1 MNIEMLAREAL
12 KSIKS
17 KWGLPN
23 SGFLAGG
30 SLANLVWELVS
41 GNKAII
47 NDIDIFHY
55 DGKIDKSTEIDKSE
69 SLFLFKEL
77 EVKYHEEYQGMGMSI
92 STKGRYVITD
102 AEKDGIFNNIKY
114 ISTEEDPSFVIK
126 SFDINC
132 TAIGYSIEEDRFFWT
147 EEFEDFLKTGN
158 LKVVNASTPAH
169 TAIRIAKKSKELKAN
184 LDEFEFRILSHCL
197 NRRYYDLAR
206 WRFKD
211 RYCELYEENR
221 DILEKYFS
229 IKRDTQIEQYLMLEK
244 NVETQ
249 LFFLECTDLLALSGM
264 DHANTW
270 GNNQLFEDINV
281 SSIDNSKDFIF
292 YARNILGNEKMA
304 DIWGKVHYYYKNKG
318 YFDIEVEEEDLNLLD
333 RFSRYAPNSIENLKG
348 MKISEQIGLI
358 KKLLETYVEDPI
370 VAITLLEKGKI
381 SKDTEFDEYT
391 KLILELSVRRDITTD
406 FKGKAFKILNA

>member
-1 MNIEMLAREAL
+1 MNIELLARKAL
-12 KSIKS
+12 ESIKS
-17 KWGLPN
+17 KWGLPS
-23 SGFLAGG
+23 SGLLAGG
-30 SLANLVWELVS
+30 SLANLMWELVS

-55 DGKIDKSTEIDKSE
+55 DGKIDKSTNIDKSE
-69 SLFLFKEL
+69 SLFLFKEHD
-77 EVKYHEEYQGMGMSI
+77 VKYHEEYQGMGMSI
-92 STKGRYVITD
+92 STKDRYVITS
-102 AEKDGIFNNIKY
+102 AEKNGIFNNVKY
-114 ISTEEDPSFVIK
+114 VSTDKDPSFVIR

-132 TAIGYSIEEDRFFWT
+132 TAVGYSIEEDRFFWT

-158 LKVVNASTPAH
+158 LKVVNATTPSH
-169 TAIRIAKKSKELKAN
+169 TAIRIAKKSKELNAN

-197 NRRYYDLAR
+197 KRKYYDIAR

-211 RYCELYEENR
+211 RYCELYEENK
-221 DILEKYFS
+221 DILEKYFY
-229 IKRDTQIEQYLMLEK
+229 IKRDTEIEQYLMLEK

-249 LFFLECTDLLALSGM
+249 LFFLECTDFLSESVVEKGWSNE
-264 DHANTW
+264 A
-270 GNNQLFEDINV
+270 LFEDINV
-281 SSIDNSKDFIF
+281 YSLNNSKDFIF
-292 YARNILGNEKMA
+292 YARNVLGNEKMA
-304 DIWGKVHYYYKNKG
+304 DIWGKVHYYYKHKG

-358 KKLLETYVEDPI
+358 KKLLETYSEDPI

-391 KLILELSVRRDITTD
+391 KLILELSVRREITTD

>member
-1 MNIEMLAREAL
+1 MNIELLARKAL
-12 KSIKS
+12 ESIKS
-17 KWGLPN
+17 KWGLPS
-23 SGFLAGG
+23 SGLLAGG
-30 SLANLVWELVS
+30 SLANLMWELVS

-55 DGKIDKSTEIDKSE
+55 DGKIDKSTNIDKSE
-69 SLFLFKEL
+69 SLFLFKEHD
-77 EVKYHEEYQGMGMSI
+77 VKYHEEYQGMGMSI
-92 STKGRYVITD
+92 STKDRYVITS
-102 AEKDGIFNNIKY
+102 AEKNGIFNNVKY
-114 ISTEEDPSFVIK
+114 VSTDKDPSFVIR

-132 TAIGYSIEEDRFFWT
+132 TAVGYSIEEDRFFWT

-158 LKVVNASTPAH
+158 LKVVNATTPSH
-169 TAIRIAKKSKELKAN
+169 TAIRIAKKSKELNAN

-197 NRRYYDLAR
+197 KRKYYDIAR

-211 RYCELYEENR
+211 RYCELYEENK
-221 DILEKYFS
+221 DILEKYFY
-229 IKRDTQIEQYLMLEK
+229 IKRDTEIEQYLMLEK

-249 LFFLECTDLLALSGM
+249 LFFLECTDFLSESVVEKGWSNE
-264 DHANTW
+264 A
-270 GNNQLFEDINV
+270 LFEDINV
-281 SSIDNSKDFIF
+281 YSLNNSKDFIF
-292 YARNILGNEKMA
+292 YSRNVFGNEKMA
-304 DIWGKVHYYYKNKG
+304 DIWGKVHYYYNEKG

-358 KKLLETYVEDPI
+358 KKLLETYSEDPI

-391 KLILELSVRRDITTD
+391 KLILELSVRREITTD